1 MNERNFARIPH
12 NCVLQLQAVYGTLKS
27 AERKAADYILDFP
40 DDVVGLSIV
49 EFANRAG
56 CSEATIVRLSKRLG
70 YEGYPELKGD
80 FAAFTQ
86 DGTAYEYDNVSPSDP
101 PSLIIKKVFEASI
114 QALKDSL
121 EMLDE
126 ESYSRSVDVLSGART
141 ILFAGIGDAAV
152 VAQEAQQRFMRMGLV
167 SKFSLDGD
175 LQLIHAS
182 QLAPGD
188 AVVAVSHSGR
198 SKPVIDVCKMAKSSG
213 ATVISV
219 TNFPV
224 SQLAKKSDIIL
235 QTAVFAKS
243 MTGEV
248 MSKRLTALCVIESL
262 YLSVLFRRGGDALA
276 VLGRSNDAVSG
287 NKV

>member
-12 NCVLQLQAVYGTLKS
+12 NCVLNLQAVYGTLKT

-40 DDVVGLSIV
+40 EDIAGLSIV
-49 EFANRAG
+49 DFAGRAG

-70 YEGYPELKGD
+70 YDGYPELKND
-80 FAAFTQ
+80 FARASES
-86 DGTAYEYDNVSPSDP
+86 GAVYEYDDVSPADP
-101 PSLIIKKVFEASI
+101 PGEIIRKVFEASI
-114 QALKDSL
+114 HALKDSL

-126 ESYSRSVDVLSGART
+126 NAYSRSVDALSFAPS
-141 ILFAGIGDAAV
+141 ILFAGIGDAAI
-152 VAQEAQQRFMRMGLV
+152 VAQEAQQRFMRIGVASRFNM
-167 SKFSLDGD
+167 DGD
-175 LQLIHAS
+175 LQLINAS

-188 AVVAVSHSGR
+188 VVIAVSHSGR
-198 SKPVIDVCKMAKSSG
+198 SRPVIDVCRQAKARG
-213 ATVISV
+213 ATIIAI

-224 SQLAKKSDIIL
+224 SPLAKKSDIVL

-248 MSKRLTALCVIESL
+248 VSKRLTALCVVESL

-276 VLGRSNDAVSG
+276 VLGRSNDAVG
-287 NKV
+287 VNKV

>member
-1 MNERNFARIPH
+1 MNEQNFARIPH

-27 AERKAADYILDFP
+27 AERKAADYILDYP
-40 DDVVGLSIV
+40 ENLTGLSIV
-49 EFANRAG
+49 EFAGRAG

-80 FAAFTQ
+80 IASAREN
-86 DGTAYEYDNVSPSDP
+86 GTVYEYDDVSPADP
-101 PSLIIKKVFEASI
+101 PGTIIRKVFEASI

-126 ESYSRSVDVLSGART
+126 EAYSRTVDVLSDART
-141 ILFAGIGDAAV
+141 ILLAGIGDAAL
-152 VAQEAQQRFMRMGLV
+152 VAQEAQQKFMRMGV
-167 SKFSLDGD
+167 SSRYSLDGD

-182 QLAPGD
+182 QLTPGD
-188 AVVAVSHSGR
+188 VVIAISHSGC
-198 SKPVIDVCKMAKSSG
+198 SKPVIDVCKLARTFG
-213 ATVISV
+213 ATIVGV

-224 SQLAKKSDIIL
+224 SPLAKKSDIIL

-248 MSKRLTALCVIESL
+248 ISKRITALCVIESL
-262 YLSVLFRRGGDALA
+262 YLSVLFRQGGDALT
-276 VLGRSNDAVSG
+276 VLGRSNDAVG
-287 NKV
+287 VNKV